1 MTPLTRALAGP
12 ARALARSGRSPRAPA
27 RRLVAT
33 ASAPS
38 SSSSSNDAGVLVL
51 FAPTLRATER
61 VAALLAADARRG
73 DVLCLHGDVG
83 AGKSALS
90 RAYVRAVAGDPH
102 VDVPSPTFLL
112 QQVYDDHCDGDDAGP
127 PPVHHF
133 DLYRLKGPGDCD
145 RLGLEESFATASSL
159 IEWAERLGERCPGE
173 RLDVYID
180 AAAVGDG
187 AGASGGAVVVVED
200 DDGEDHEEDGD
211 DDDEEEEDD
220 DADPA
225 FVDRKP
231 RVIRL
236 APRGDAWRRRVDA
249 LAAKLAR

>member
-1 MTPLTRALAGP
+1 M
-12 ARALARSGRSPRAPA
+12 
-27 RRLVAT
+27 
-33 ASAPS
+33 
-38 SSSSSNDAGVLVL
+38 
-51 FAPTLRATER
+51 
-61 VAALLAADARRG
+61 
-73 DVLCLHGDVG
+73 
-83 AGKSALS
+83 
-90 RAYVRAVAGDPH
+90 
-102 VDVPSPTFLL
+102 
-112 QQVYDDHCDGDDAGP
+112 
-127 PPVHHF
+127 
-133 DLYRLKGPGDCD
+133 
-145 RLGLEESFATASSL
+145 
-159 IEWAERLGERCPGE
+159 
-173 RLDVYID
+173 DVYID

-200 DDGEDHEEDGD
+200 DDGEDHEGDGD

>member
-1 MTPLTRALAGP
+1 M
-12 ARALARSGRSPRAPA
+12 
-27 RRLVAT
+27 
-33 ASAPS
+33 
-38 SSSSSNDAGVLVL
+38 
-51 FAPTLRATER
+51 
-61 VAALLAADARRG
+61 
-73 DVLCLHGDVG
+73 
-83 AGKSALS
+83 
-90 RAYVRAVAGDPH
+90 
-102 VDVPSPTFLL
+102 
-112 QQVYDDHCDGDDAGP
+112 
-127 PPVHHF
+127 
-133 DLYRLKGPGDCD
+133 
-145 RLGLEESFATASSL
+145 
-159 IEWAERLGERCPGE
+159 
-173 RLDVYID
+173 DVYID

>member
-1 MTPLTRALAGP
+1 M
-12 ARALARSGRSPRAPA
+12 
-27 RRLVAT
+27 
-33 ASAPS
+33 
-38 SSSSSNDAGVLVL
+38 
-51 FAPTLRATER
+51 
-61 VAALLAADARRG
+61 
-73 DVLCLHGDVG
+73 
-83 AGKSALS
+83 
-90 RAYVRAVAGDPH
+90 
-102 VDVPSPTFLL
+102 
-112 QQVYDDHCDGDDAGP
+112 
-127 PPVHHF
+127 
-133 DLYRLKGPGDCD
+133 
-145 RLGLEESFATASSL
+145 
-159 IEWAERLGERCPGE
+159 
-173 RLDVYID
+173 DVYID

-200 DDGEDHEEDGD
+200 NDGEDHEEDGD

>member
-38 SSSSSNDAGVLVL
+38 SSSSNDEGVLVL

-200 DDGEDHEEDGD
+200 DDGEEHEEDGD
-211 DDDEEEEDD
+211 DDDDDEEDD

-236 APRGDAWRRRVDA
+236 APRGDVWRRRVDA